1 MRSFAIYTPPAFVE
15 DRPEELATIIAA
27 TSLPVLVSPVAEANG
42 VRMVATHLPLSL
54 QGNKLIGHFARANE
68 HWKNFNA
75 NAESLAI
82 FIAADGYI
90 SPSWYTAKAE
100 HGKVVP
106 TWNYEAVHVY
116 GRLEIIYEPDRI
128 LEIVTQLTQRY
139 EEPRTKPWK
148 VADAPDDYI
157 ASQLK
162 GIVGV
167 VLHISRM
174 EGKRKLSQNRST
186 ADRLGVRTGL
196 VDENSGLAKAMART
210 MDP

>member
-1 MRSFAIYTPPAFVE
+1 MYIPPAFAE
-15 DRPEELATIIAA
+15 DRPEELAAIIAA
-27 TSLPVLVSPVAEANG
+27 TSLPVLVSTIVEDSS

-54 QGNKLIGHFARANE
+54 QGTRLIGHFARANE
-68 HWKNFNA
+68 HWKNFDA
-75 NAESLAI
+75 GAESLAI
-82 FIAADGYI
+82 FTAAEGYI
-90 SPSWYTAKAE
+90 SPSWYAAKAE

-116 GRLEIIYEPDRI
+116 GRLEIIYEPAAI

-139 EEPRTKPWK
+139 EETRAQPWK

-167 VLHISRM
+167 VLHVSRM
-174 EGKRKLSQNRST
+174 EGKRKLSQNRSA
-186 ADRLGVRTGL
+186 ADRHGVVAGL
-196 VDENSGLAKAMART
+196 AAENPLLAKAMAKT
-210 MDP
+210 MKD